1 MNHPTYTPIS
11 ISDLVRALI
20 GNFRLIALGSFAAA
34 VIASIVMLLTES
46 EYRSTASLMP
56 ATERSS
62 GLEGLMSGRLGG
74 LAGSLLGGGSKNQF
88 DRYKIL
94 LNSESVKDRVIERF
108 NLMDVYETRNH
119 PYPVMETKSKLNKMT
134 NFKGTIEGNFLIDVW
149 DTDPKRAQEMASFYV
164 ELLNEFNTEISVM
177 ESRKYRQFIQA
188 RYEEAMGRADTLR
201 MQLASFQ
208 REFGIY
214 ELPTQLET
222 YFSLVGEL
230 TSRKI
235 QAEGQMNVLEVT
247 LGRNSDSYKQAMMQ
261 RDVIQKNIDALYES
275 SGRDPIL
282 FNLGELPEI
291 GTSYVKLLKEIELHT
306 EILKYVTPIYEH
318 AKLEEAK
325 ALPLVT
331 VIDAPRIAEKKDR
344 PGRTINV
351 LIATFSAFL
360 LLCFYVLIRRIY
372 VENKTFFRSYLTPSQ
387 G

>member
-1 MNHPTYTPIS
+1 MASNYTVVTIPDLIRELIS
-11 ISDLVRALI
+11 HY
-20 GNFRLIALGSFAAA
+20 RLILAGSFLAA
-34 VIASIVMLLTES
+34 VIASIVMLLTDS
-46 EYRSTASLMP
+46 EYRSTANLMP
-56 ATERSS
+56 AIERSS

-74 LAGSLLGGGSKNQF
+74 LAGSLLGGGSKSTF
-88 DRYKIL
+88 DRYTVL

-119 PYPVMETKSKLNKMT
+119 PYPSMETKSVLNRKT
-134 NFKGTIEGNFLIDVW
+134 SFKGAIEGNYLIDVW

-164 ELLNEFNTEISVM
+164 ELLNEFNSEISVN
-177 ESRKYRQFIQA
+177 ESRMYRVFIES
-188 RYEEAMGRADTLR
+188 RYKEAMDRSDTLR
-201 MQLASFQ
+201 VQLAAFQ

-235 QAEGQMNVLEVT
+235 QAEGQMNILEAT
-247 LGRNSDSYKQAMMQ
+247 IGRNSDAFKQAAMQ
-261 RDVIQKNIDALYES
+261 RDVIQNNIDKLYES
-275 SGRDPIL
+275 QVGDPIL
-282 FNLGELPEI
+282 LNLGELPDI
-291 GTSYVKLLKEIELHT
+291 GTSYLKLLQEIELHG

-331 VIDAPRIAEKKDR
+331 VIDSPRIAEKKDR

-351 LIATFSAFL
+351 LIATLSVFL
-360 LLCFYVLIRRIY
+360 LLCFYVLMRRIF
-372 VENKTFFRSYLTPSQ
+372 VENNLYFRSYFNPS
-387 G
+387 